1 MSPIVAS
8 IIAAV
13 VFGAIVTVISVRQTL
28 KNPEKF
34 QKESDEAYKKLNKI
48 KTNITGN
55 SLTWEEA
62 RKQAEAEIAAEEAKK
77 AAKKAAKKNKK

>member
-13 VFGAIVTVISVRQTL
+13 VFGAIVTAISVRQAL

-34 QKESDEAYKKLNKI
+34 QKESDE
-48 KTNITGN
+48 
-55 SLTWEEA
+55 E
-62 RKQAEAEIAAEEAKK
+62 
-77 AAKKAAKKNKK
+77 